1 MYFAIYEGKPYAI
14 VGGKF
19 HPCAIFESGYR
30 IGATPLSIAA
40 KGYFSEQEIKAKLG
54 FKGGE
59 LSSFAVVAKKI
70 APAIPEVIP
79 EVIPEP
85 KKEAPKAGAKATAAV
100 TRKR

>member
-30 IGATPLSIAA
+30 IGATPLNIAA

-70 APAIPEVIP
+70 IPAIQAPTIQAEPEKVP
-79 EVIPEP
+79 
-85 KKEAPKAGAKATAAV
+85 AKAGAKATAAV

>member
-30 IGATPLSIAA
+30 IGATPLNIAA
-40 KGYFSEQEIKAKLG
+40 EGYFSEQEIKAKLG

-70 APAIPEVIP
+70 TPTIQAEPERVPEKAPA
-79 EVIPEP
+79 
-85 KKEAPKAGAKATAAV
+85 KAGAKATAAV

>member
-30 IGATPLSIAA
+30 IGATPLNIAA

-54 FKGGE
+54 FKSGE

-70 APAIPEVIP
+70 APVIQAEPEKVP
-79 EVIPEP
+79 E
-85 KKEAPKAGAKATAAV
+85 KAPAKAGAKATAAV